1 MLFRS
6 EWHLSSGEDDFART
20 LYQNILSRDPE
31 EGASHGWGDHIRF
44 HGIASAI
51 KGFIITYKEFHL
63 MRLPH
68 EDVVD
73 KLYRSILG
81 GESTDVEK
89 TEQVVRLRNGD
100 STSIIINGL
109 LGSEEYRH
117 RVELG
122 AAPSPIRL

>member
-1 MLFRS
+1 M
-6 EWHLSSGEDDFART
+6 
-20 LYQNILSRDPE
+20 YQNILSRDLE

>member
-1 MLFRS
+1 M
-6 EWHLSSGEDDFART
+6 
-20 LYQNILSRDPE
+20 YQNILSRDPE
-31 EGASHGWGDHIRF
+31 EGASHGRGDHIRF

-51 KGFIITYKEFHL
+51 KGFITSKEFHL

-81 GESTDVEK
+81 RESTDVEK
-89 TEQVVRLRNGD
+89 TEQVLRLRNGD

-122 AAPSPIRL
+122 AAPLPIHL